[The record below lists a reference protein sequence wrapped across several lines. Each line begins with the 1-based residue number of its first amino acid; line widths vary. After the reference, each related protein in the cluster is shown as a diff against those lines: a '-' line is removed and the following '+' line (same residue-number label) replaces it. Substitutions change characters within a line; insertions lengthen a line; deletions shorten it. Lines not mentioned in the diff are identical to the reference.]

1 MPPLGREGGRTN
13 VRRRGFS
20 MNVALQHPKGGTG
33 KRFALKIAQP
43 TVWLTKK

>member
-1 MPPLGREGGRTN
+1 
-13 VRRRGFS
+13 

-43 TVWLTKK
+43 TAWLTKND